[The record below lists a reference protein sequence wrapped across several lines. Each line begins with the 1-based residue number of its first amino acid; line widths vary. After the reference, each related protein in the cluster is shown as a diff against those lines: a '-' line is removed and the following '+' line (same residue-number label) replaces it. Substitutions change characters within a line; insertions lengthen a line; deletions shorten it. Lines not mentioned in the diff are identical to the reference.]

1 MLLIFLILPLSA
13 GAVNS
18 NEVGASPSLQA
29 LVEEALENSPD
40 LEAARARWQM
50 FTHKVVPAQTLSD
63 PRLSLAFINYP
74 IDSLSPDET
83 PMTGNE
89 LRIGQ
94 DFPFPGKLEARGEA
108 ARQQAQWYKGVYED
122 ARLQLV
128 EKVKDS
134 WYRIYYQDRA
144 IAITEENITLL
155 DDFIRLTETRYEVGE
170 GLQQDVLKAQVE
182 RSKLMDLLFTLQ
194 QERESALAEFNR
206 LLARPTTTP
215 LEVPQ
220 EIEPQEISADLARL
234 QEKAAAHR
242 PLFASYTSLID
253 QYQAQKNLAELDYY
267 PDFNVFA
274 GYRLRDD
281 DLPDS
286 GTDFISTGVTINL
299 PIWREKQAEQ
309 VAEADSGIRM
319 AQKQYADF
327 RDRVFSRIHDAKARL
342 EKNRTLVELFYT
354 GILPQARQTF
364 EASLSAYQVGDLD
377 FLSLL
382 DSLLSL
388 YRYEI
393 DYHRAV
399 SDYQRS
405 LAGLEA
411 AVGVTLVGNE

>member
-1 MLLIFLILPLSA
+1 M
-13 GAVNS
+13 
-18 NEVGASPSLQA
+18 
-29 LVEEALENSPD
+29 
-40 LEAARARWQM
+40 
-50 FTHKVVPAQTLSD
+50 
-63 PRLSLAFINYP
+63 
-74 IDSLSPDET
+74 
-83 PMTGNE
+83 
-89 LRIGQ
+89 
-94 DFPFPGKLEARGEA
+94 
-108 ARQQAQWYKGVYED
+108 
-122 ARLQLV
+122 
-128 EKVKDS
+128 
-134 WYRIYYQDRA
+134 
-144 IAITEENITLL
+144 
-155 DDFIRLTETRYEVGE
+155 
-170 GLQQDVLKAQVE
+170 
-182 RSKLMDLLFTLQ
+182 
-194 QERESALAEFNR
+194 
-206 LLARPTTTP
+206 
-215 LEVPQ
+215 
-220 EIEPQEISADLARL
+220 
-234 QEKAAAHR
+234 
-242 PLFASYTSLID
+242 
-253 QYQAQKNLAELDYY
+253 
-267 PDFNVFA
+267 
-274 GYRLRDD
+274 
-281 DLPDS
+281 
-286 GTDFISTGVTINL
+286 TINL